1 VGEGPVPMVELSA
14 AGTAEAEPDSQSLPA
29 NGPGGQWSRGWA
41 RLRAQR
47 WGLAGGLAVLG
58 LIAAGAGAPLLVR
71 LEGQN
76 PYTYHL
82 NLLDDARGNAPR
94 GPFGGVSAAHWFG
107 VEPLTGRDL
116 FAIALYGL
124 RTSLLVGIVAT
135 ASAML
140 IGLLI
145 GLLAGYAGGI
155 TDSVLSRFM
164 DVMFAFPSLVFMIAL
179 TALVPDSMPR
189 VLVLVAVIAAFGWT
203 AIARVVR
210 GQTLSLVNR
219 EFVLAARSLGAGWQ
233 WILFRELLPNLASTV
248 IVFASLAVPAAV
260 GTEAALSF
268 LGVGIPPP
276 APDLGRSIS
285 DAIAWVQSD
294 PMFLLF
300 PAGLLF
306 AAVLGFNLL
315 GDGLRDAL
323 DPRTDRMVWAGRQGR
338 LR

>member
-1 VGEGPVPMVELSA
+1 MTELGVASVTATGQDEPLPPTGGPWA
-14 AGTAEAEPDSQSLPA
+14 
-29 NGPGGQWSRGWA
+29 RGWD
-41 RLRAQR
+41 RFRSQH
-47 WGLAGGLAVLG
+47 WGLVGGLAVLG
-58 LIAAGAGAPLLVR
+58 LIVAGSCAPLLAR
-71 LEGQN
+71 IEGQN
-76 PYTYHL
+76 PYSYHL
-82 NLLDDARGNAPR
+82 ELLDDARGNAPR
-94 GPFGGVSAAHWFG
+94 GPLGGVSTAHWFG

-116 FAIALYGL
+116 FAITLYGL

-135 ASAML
+135 AAAVL
-140 IGLLI
+140 IGVLI
-145 GLLAGYAGGI
+145 GLLAGYAGGL

-179 TALVPDSMPR
+179 TALVPDSLPR
-189 VLVLVAVIAAFGWT
+189 VLVVVAVIAVFGWT
-203 AIARVVR
+203 AIARVIR

-219 EFVLAARSLGAGWQ
+219 EFVLAARSLGAGWR
-233 WILFRELLPNLASTV
+233 WILVRELLPNLVSTV

-285 DAIAWVQSD
+285 DAIAWVQGD

-323 DPRTDRMVWAGRQGR
+323 DPRAARTAWTGRQGR
-338 LR
+338 GR

>member
-1 VGEGPVPMVELSA
+1 MVELGAPSA
-14 AGTAEAEPDSQSLPA
+14 AETERDSQSLPI
-29 NGPGGQWSRGWA
+29 GTSGGQWSRGWA

-58 LIAAGAGAPLLVR
+58 LVTAGVCAPLLVR
-71 LEGQN
+71 IEGQI

-82 NLLDDARGNAPR
+82 DLLDDARGNAPR
-94 GPFGGVSAAHWFG
+94 GPFGGVSTAHWFG

-124 RTSLLVGIVAT
+124 RTSLLVGIAAT
-135 ASAML
+135 AAAVL
-140 IGLLI
+140 IGLAI
-145 GLLAGYAGGI
+145 GLLAGYAGGF

-179 TALVPDSMPR
+179 TALVPESLPR
-189 VLVLVAVIAAFGWT
+189 VLVVVTVIAVFGWT

-219 EFVLAARSLGAGWQ
+219 EFVLAARSLGAGWR
-233 WILFRELLPNLASTV
+233 WILIRELLPNLTSTV
-248 IVFASLAVPAAV
+248 IVFASLSVPAAV

-285 DAIAWVQSD
+285 DAIVWVQGD

-306 AAVLGFNLL
+306 AAVLGFNLF

-323 DPRTDRMVWAGRQGR
+323 DPRTDRMIWTGRQGR
-338 LR
+338 TR